1 MIRKTL
7 IYAGL
12 LLACVLAA
20 QVAKAAPQ
28 PQAVR
33 IIDGP
38 RVEGVG
44 DTWAVIAWTTNN
56 GGSSTLHF
64 GTSQS
69 LNETAH
75 GGYTREAAD
84 RATHRV
90 HLKDLRPGTTYYFV
104 ADSSQGE
111 GTGTEA
117 RSSMQSFTTKGAA
130 GPAASG
136 MPGQGGYEPKG
147 REEAVR
153 IIDGPRVEGV
163 GDTWATIAWTTN
175 EGSSSTLH
183 YGTDQGMRETAHGGY
198 THDTAER
205 ATHRVQLKNLRP
217 NTTYYFMA
225 DSGQGYGTDTA
236 SRSSVESF
244 RTKAR

>member
-1 MIRKTL
+1 MLKWIGMF
-7 IYAGL
+7 AAV
-12 LLACVLAA
+12 LLACALAVR
-20 QVAKAAPQ
+20 VAEAAPQ
-28 PQAVR
+28 RDDARVR

-56 GGSSTLHF
+56 GGSSTLHY

-69 LNETAH
+69 VNETAH

-90 HLKDLRPGTTYYFV
+90 HLKDLRPGTTYFFF

-111 GTGTEA
+111 NTGTEA
-117 RSSMQSFTTKGAA
+117 RSSIQSFTTKGLGAA
-130 GPAASG
+130 GPVG
-136 MPGQGGYEPKG
+136 PEPRD
-147 REEAVR
+147 REAAVR

-198 THDTAER
+198 THDSAER

-225 DSGQGYGTDTA
+225 DSGQGYGTDTEA
-236 SRSSVESF
+236 RSSIGSF
-244 RTKAR
+244 RTK

>member
-1 MIRKTL
+1 MLKRIAML
-7 IYAGL
+7 VAV
-12 LLACVLAA
+12 LLACVLALR
-20 QVAKAAPQ
+20 VAEAAPQ
-28 PQAVR
+28 HDDAAVR

-56 GGSSTLHF
+56 GGSSTLRY

-90 HLKDLRPGTTYYFV
+90 HLKDLRPGTTYYFI
-104 ADSSQGE
+104 ADSSQGQN
-111 GTGTEA
+111 TGTMA
-117 RSSMQSFTTKGAA
+117 TSSIQSFTTKGTGAVGA
-130 GPAASG
+130 G
-136 MPGQGGYEPKG
+136 G
-147 REEAVR
+147 RDAKDREAAVR

-244 RTKAR
+244 RAKAR